1 MGSIA
6 KRVAELVTA
15 ALQSDVVKS
24 ALAGRYW
31 REVPFAM
38 MGPDGIVEGAIDLV
52 IEDAAGKVTVVDY
65 KTDAFTPVIAA
76 ELEAIYAPQMETY
89 VAALRK
95 RGVERVSSRLLFLRM
110 LDGD

>member
-1 MGSIA
+1 
-6 KRVAELVTA
+6 
-15 ALQSDVVKS
+15 
-24 ALAGRYW
+24 
-31 REVPFAM
+31 M